1 MKPTALKNCGKKNAK
16 LTRLLA
22 EAELEKGDTQSSVR
36 RQKFFPR
43 HAHYEAIE
51 DAVSVGYSV
60 RLGESPGLLVLPI
73 AVM

>member
-1 MKPTALKNCGKKNAK
+1 MKPAALKNCGKKTPSLPAYSQK
-16 LTRLLA
+16 PSWKKALLKA
-22 EAELEKGDTQSSVR
+22 ACGGK
-36 RQKFFPR
+36 KFFPR